1 MRFLKVKSSLMVE
14 IQSTVGRT
22 EESIE
27 MCIRDRASTVQRYEA
42 GGIEKL
48 KLPVLNAIADVLG
61 VDPGWL
67 TGSET
72 ACAPADNVA
81 QTGEERK
88 LLMLCRRAE
97 QLPPEKRQKIIDIF
111 ESTIDTYL
119 DALGIKDDSDAPS
132 K

>member
-1 MRFLKVKSSLMVE
+1 MENRE
-14 IQSTVGRT
+14 IGKRMKLAREQSGLTLQAVADRVGVA
-22 EESIE
+22 
-27 MCIRDRASTVQRYEA
+27 ASTVQRYEA

-48 KLPVLNAIADVLG
+48 KLPVLNALADVLG

>member
-1 MRFLKVKSSLMVE
+1 MDNRE
-14 IQSTVGRT
+14 IGKRMKLAREQSGLTLQAVADRVGVA
-22 EESIE
+22 
-27 MCIRDRASTVQRYEA
+27 ASTVQRYEA

-119 DALGIKDDSDAPS
+119 DALGIKGDSDAPS

>member
-1 MRFLKVKSSLMVE
+1 MENRE
-14 IQSTVGRT
+14 IGKRMKLAREQSGLTLQAVADRVGVA
-22 EESIE
+22 
-27 MCIRDRASTVQRYEA
+27 ASTVQRYEA

-72 ACAPADNVA
+72 ACAPADNIA

>member
-1 MRFLKVKSSLMVE
+1 MDNRE
-14 IQSTVGRT
+14 IGKRMKLAREQSGLTLQAVADRVGVA
-22 EESIE
+22 
-27 MCIRDRASTVQRYEA
+27 ASTVQRYEA

>member
-1 MRFLKVKSSLMVE
+1 MENRE
-14 IQSTVGRT
+14 IGKRMKLAREQSGLTLQAVADRVGVA
-22 EESIE
+22 
-27 MCIRDRASTVQRYEA
+27 ASTVQRYEA

-67 TGSET
+67 TGNET

-119 DALGIKDDSDAPS
+119 DALGIKDDSEAPS

>member
-1 MRFLKVKSSLMVE
+1 MENRE
-14 IQSTVGRT
+14 IGKRMKLAREQSGLTLQAVADRVGVA
-22 EESIE
+22 
-27 MCIRDRASTVQRYEA
+27 ASTVQRYEA

>member
-1 MRFLKVKSSLMVE
+1 MENRE
-14 IQSTVGRT
+14 IGKRMKLAREQSGLTLQAVADRVGVA
-22 EESIE
+22 
-27 MCIRDRASTVQRYEA
+27 ASTVQRYEA

-97 QLPPEKRQKIIDIF
+97 LCPRKKGRKLLIF
-111 ESTIDTYL
+111 SN
-119 DALGIKDDSDAPS
+119 PQ
-132 K
+132 

>member
-1 MRFLKVKSSLMVE
+1 MENRE
-14 IQSTVGRT
+14 IGKRMKLAREQSGLTLQAVADRVGVA
-22 EESIE
+22 
-27 MCIRDRASTVQRYEA
+27 ASTVQRYEA

-119 DALGIKDDSDAPS
+119 DALGIKDDSDVPS

>member
-1 MRFLKVKSSLMVE
+1 MENRE
-14 IQSTVGRT
+14 IGKRMKLAREQSGLTLQAVADRVGVA
-22 EESIE
+22 
-27 MCIRDRASTVQRYEA
+27 ASTVQRYEA

-119 DALGIKDDSDAPS
+119 DALGIKDDSDASS